1 MVMAK
6 NDLPRA
12 GRPHTTERPVL
23 LPHMMLYR
31 QRPIRQSV
39 VDRPIYGRTALSP
52 EYRKKRIIKL
62 ELWRHCALLIIF
74 VSVFIKTCRSIERAP
89 ETIVCVRI
97 RVHGSRYVR
106 VMGKGKVM
114 VKVRGTEPY
123 PATLDTMYVLLR
135 AVFKGGGGFR
145 DQSPRKFLT

>member
-1 MVMAK
+1 M
-6 NDLPRA
+6 
-12 GRPHTTERPVL
+12 
-23 LPHMMLYR
+23 
-31 QRPIRQSV
+31 
-39 VDRPIYGRTALSP
+39 
-52 EYRKKRIIKL
+52 
-62 ELWRHCALLIIF
+62 LIIF

-135 AVFKGGGGFR
+135 AVFKGGGVPGSKPPKIF
-145 DQSPRKFLT
+145 DMIIFANY